1 MCITEESIFLLEA
14 LAGHQTLDNFGCIL
28 EMDLVLSDLM
38 EGALWNDG
46 DVLVLLE
53 NDNDDPAPNI
63 PVWDDYL
70 GDSDSSDDELPLF
83 YSRPCPPEDII
94 TIDSDSE

>member
-14 LAGHQTLDNFGCIL
+14 LAGHQTLDNFGCII

-46 DVLVLLE
+46 DVLE
-53 NDNDDPAPNI
+53 NENDDPAPNI

-70 GDSDSSDDELPLF
+70 EDSDYSDELPVF
-83 YSRPCPPEDII
+83 YSRPFNQEDII

>member
-70 GDSDSSDDELPLF
+70 GDSDYSDELPVF
-83 YSRPCPPEDII
+83 YSRPFNQEDII